1 MIITLHACLSESCN
15 CFILTW
21 PPLSGCE
28 SPRST
33 HLSFSNP
40 YKMINIYVV
49 IMIDT
54 TYNYRSK
61 AKEVDWYLWKHT
73 SIYNG
78 LFVMASETVW
88 KSSWS
93 LVLTYVDTRRRHWL
107 KLATGRLTRFPWN
120 GPLFAYKMRYYMK
133 KSNFFFLHV
142 LIHFFFY

>member
-40 YKMINIYVV
+40 YEIINIYMI
-49 IMIDT
+49 IMINT
-54 TYNYRSK
+54 TYNSHIKGKRSRFMF
-61 AKEVDWYLWKHT
+61 LWKHT

-78 LFVMASETVW
+78 LFFIASETVW

-93 LVLTYVDTRRRHWL
+93 RVFTYVDTRRRHWL
-107 KLATGRLTRFPWN
+107 KLATGRLTLFPWN
-120 GPLFAYKMRYYMK
+120 GPLFAYKMTYYE
-133 KSNFFFLHV
+133 KS
-142 LIHFFFY
+142 LIIPCYLYHNIS

>member
-40 YKMINIYVV
+40 YEIIKIYIIIMIN
-49 IMIDT
+49 T
-54 TYNYRSK
+54 TCING
-61 AKEVDWYLWKHT
+61 KESRLIFMKHT

-78 LFVMASETVW
+78 LFFMASETVW

-93 LVLTYVDTRRRHWL
+93 RVFTYVDTRRRHWL

-120 GPLFAYKMRYYMK
+120 GPLFAYKMRYYKK
-133 KSNFFFLHV
+133 KSNYFLLH
-142 LIHFFFY
+142 LS